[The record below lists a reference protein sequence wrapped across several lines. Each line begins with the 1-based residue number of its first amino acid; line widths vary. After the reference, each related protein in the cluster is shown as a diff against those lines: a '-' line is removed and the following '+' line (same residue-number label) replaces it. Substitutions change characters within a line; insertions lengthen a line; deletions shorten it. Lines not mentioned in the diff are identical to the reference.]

1 MKKNALSGHMN
12 PPKKG
17 FGAFLKRLG
26 IIPFLLC
33 AIMAVLLWL
42 VAVNLNT
49 TTASDAETTTELAR
63 SAAETL
69 LHAI

>member
-33 AIMAVLLWL
+33 AIMAGLLWL
-42 VAVNLNT
+42 IAVNLNAA
-49 TTASDAETTTELAR
+49 ASDAETTAELAR
-63 SAAETL
+63 SAAETFIN
-69 LHAI
+69 AI

>member
-42 VAVNLNT
+42 VAVNLN
-49 TTASDAETTTELAR
+49 AASSDAETTTELAR